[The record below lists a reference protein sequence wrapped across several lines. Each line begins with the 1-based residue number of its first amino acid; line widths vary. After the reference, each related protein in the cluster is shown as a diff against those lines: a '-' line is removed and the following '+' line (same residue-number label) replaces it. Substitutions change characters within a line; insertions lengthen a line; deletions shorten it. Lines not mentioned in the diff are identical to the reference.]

1 MSAYTLSALELED
14 ILEDACLCESAHIGT
29 ASAHCDILASYQLTI
44 KCQNR
49 SGLICASLAH
59 ANADFMARSNTL
71 CIMCNG
77 PASKCWTVTTL

>member
-14 ILEDACLCESAHIGT
+14 ILEDACLCESSHIGT
-29 ASAHCDILASYQLTI
+29 ASLHCDILATYRLTV
-44 KCQNR
+44 KCQKQ

-59 ANADFMARSNTL
+59 ADADFMVRRNTFCIL
-71 CIMCNG
+71 CNE